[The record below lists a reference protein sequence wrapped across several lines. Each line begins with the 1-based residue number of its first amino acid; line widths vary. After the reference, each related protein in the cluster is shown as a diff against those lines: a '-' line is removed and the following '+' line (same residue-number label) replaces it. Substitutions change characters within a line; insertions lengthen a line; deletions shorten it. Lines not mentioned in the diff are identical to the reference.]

1 MKHNLWCATHYVMF
15 PPAGECPKCRDGEFV
30 TPYTTRGE
38 ILDTAKALTEGDRN
52 VMYGPPKDEYTRLAI
67 LWGAFLEVP
76 LTAQQTA
83 VMMALLKIN
92 RTVNAPAHMDSYVDG
107 AAYLAIA
114 GECA

>member
-1 MKHNLWCATHYVMF
+1 MI
-15 PPAGECPKCRDGEFV
+15 
-30 TPYTTRGE
+30 TPRGK
-38 ILDTAKALTEGDRN
+38 ILDAAKALTEGDRN
-52 VMYGPPKDEYTRLAI
+52 EIYGPPKDEYTRLAV
-67 LWGAFLEVP
+67 LWGAFLGVP

-92 RTVNAPAHMDSYVDG
+92 RTVNSPAYMDCYIDG